1 MNNTI
6 SDIDT
11 DLTAVS
17 EVEGNAVQAE
27 AQPAQNESDET
38 YAQAVQE
45 KLALAR
51 SRANCRYIGID
62 LHSNNIWLSVIVNE
76 QRP

>member
-6 SDIDT
+6 SDLDT

-17 EVEGNAVQAE
+17 EAEGDAAQAE
-27 AQPAQNESDET
+27 AQNASDDT

-45 KLALAR
+45 QLAISR
-51 SRANCRYIGID
+51 SSADCRYIGID
-62 LHSNNIWLSVIVNE
+62 LHSNNI
-76 QRP
+76 